1 MSAEKRPSIF
11 ARFQKLQA
19 RGAVS
24 RSASEMKRSRS
35 SVSDA
40 INAPGEAEDNPAS
53 NLLALFKE
61 MRQQTAEQGDG
72 LAVGDLQG
80 DDESSERIW
89 YIEGTVPNNF
99 FFLRFG
105 SSMDVFAYQILR
117 LISLLDIIAVPMMLT
132 FGRVTWIGHLTEV
145 YPIVVKI
152 DVLVGIIFLLGAL
165 RRLITSTVYL
175 EQAKEF
181 VEFRT
186 IWWREL
192 RTSHFWYD
200 VFSMPGH
207 IWWLDGCR
215 VLCAFRL
222 LRWWRVASNDR
233 DRCYQIAT
241 GRIENF
247 RTTITKLCFYLALVA
262 HYFACGW
269 FCAVMWPFDDMRG
282 LMEVNA
288 TYWRSDLFSQYISTL
303 ASGMAMIVG
312 WTGPSAPHPDGY
324 TDVELVYNAMAS
336 PISGIFLAYVV
347 GGLLLALERAAYDRE
362 KFLQKMGNIEHVMG
376 SLGLPVGTRQRVIKY
391 QTYLNLHNIEKD
403 AFGMLFDGLS
413 THLHKE
419 VQLIMYESLI
429 TSAPF
434 LQKVPVDVLVKI
446 VTAFK
451 NEVFSPGDT
460 IVRKGEIG
468 QELFFVVKGNCVV
481 LADFEG
487 TTVLAEKQCGD
498 YFGEVA
504 IVMDSPRNAW
514 IKAKTFCVLAVL
526 PKLAFDEAVQLHPLV
541 KEIMIERIIDQGS
554 HGTGKKTSPPTN
566 TTPLLADSL
575 SLEVSLG
582 NAALP
587 SATPVNGSETIAML
601 KALRE
606 HITSQIE
613 RLEHKDNG
621 CAGTKA

>member
-1 MSAEKRPSIF
+1 
-11 ARFQKLQA
+11 
-19 RGAVS
+19 
-24 RSASEMKRSRS
+24 
-35 SVSDA
+35 
-40 INAPGEAEDNPAS
+40 
-53 NLLALFKE
+53 
-61 MRQQTAEQGDG
+61 
-72 LAVGDLQG
+72 
-80 DDESSERIW
+80 
-89 YIEGTVPNNF
+89 
-99 FFLRFG
+99 
-105 SSMDVFAYQILR
+105 
-117 LISLLDIIAVPMMLT
+117 
-132 FGRVTWIGHLTEV
+132 
-145 YPIVVKI
+145 
-152 DVLVGIIFLLGAL
+152 
-165 RRLITSTVYL
+165 
-175 EQAKEF
+175 
-181 VEFRT
+181 
-186 IWWREL
+186 
-192 RTSHFWYD
+192 
-200 VFSMPGH
+200 
-207 IWWLDGCR
+207 
-215 VLCAFRL
+215 
-222 LRWWRVASNDR
+222 
-233 DRCYQIAT
+233 
-241 GRIENF
+241 
-247 RTTITKLCFYLALVA
+247 
-262 HYFACGW
+262 
-269 FCAVMWPFDDMRG
+269 
-282 LMEVNA
+282 
-288 TYWRSDLFSQYISTL
+288 
-303 ASGMAMIVG
+303 
-312 WTGPSAPHPDGY
+312 
-324 TDVELVYNAMAS
+324 
-336 PISGIFLAYVV
+336 
-347 GGLLLALERAAYDRE
+347 
-362 KFLQKMGNIEHVMG
+362 
-376 SLGLPVGTRQRVIKY
+376 
-391 QTYLNLHNIEKD
+391 
-403 AFGMLFDGLS
+403 MLFDGLS

-468 QELFFVVKGNCVV
+468 QELFFVVKGSCVV

-554 HGTGKKTSPPTN
+554 HGTGKKKYPPTN

-575 SLEVSLG
+575 SQEVSLG